1 MKSDILFS
9 PASPE
14 SDSLSA
20 DDTQPMQTPR
30 FDHIG
35 QFLVEEKIGEGGMGV
50 VYRAH
55 DPSLQRTVAIKRVH
69 PRLKDHH
76 DIRDKFLAEARAIAA
91 VNHPNI
97 GQIHAIHDEDDLPY
111 LVMEFLPGPSFEE
124 ELNERGKLPIEE
136 VLKVAISATRA
147 LEEARNQGI
156 IHRDI
161 KPSNL
166 IVDALGNIKLVDFG
180 LAGSI
185 EEDATEGNE
194 VVGTPQYCSPEQV
207 QGHGTDERSDIY
219 SLGAT
224 LYHLLT
230 GEPPYTRDSRM
241 DLLIA
246 HVNAPVPDIVEALPT
261 VDPEFAELIQ
271 AMLNKAPDQ
280 RPQNHSEVLA
290 RLQAITQR
298 IDPEQAPPRST
309 RLLASAVVVLILAV
323 IGGSVLPGSL
333 LTPYRQQLAKVDAS
347 FGDLLTEKGSVDQLT
362 FEFNNVETERFFRP
376 ASASGNSGARNQ
388 IRPNIREGQLR
399 WANDPEVVRF
409 PYMSRLDRWEV
420 SGLRM
425 LGSPDLELQVAAD
438 PDQPGNRWRIG
449 LAVGKSTDPT
459 IEVLQHGSPVPIEIE
474 QLLRKGFLREGIDHQ
489 LILERLESD
498 DPDRDRFRLQ
508 VQPQNSAD
516 PLLQMTFQ
524 IPVTAIP
531 TGAPGLRLE
540 GDLTGWNTKVDR
552 VVIEGDLNRKRIL
565 RDWRLAGTP

>member
-323 IGGSVLPGSL
+323 IGGSVLPGNL

-449 LAVGKSTDPT
+449 LAVGKSADPT

-489 LILERLESD
+489 LILKRLESN

-508 VQPQNSAD
+508 VQTQNSAD

>member
-1 MKSDILFS
+1 MKSNILFS

-69 PRLKDHH
+69 PRLKDHR
-76 DIRDKFLAEARAIAA
+76 DISDKFLAEARAIAA

-271 AMLNKAPDQ
+271 SMLNKAPDQ

-290 RLQAITQR
+290 KLQAITQR

-323 IGGSVLPGSL
+323 IGGSILPGSL
-333 LTPYRQQLAKVDAS
+333 LTPYRQQLAKVEAS
-347 FGDLLTEKGSVDQLT
+347 FGDLLTEKGAVDQLT

-376 ASASGNSGARNQ
+376 VSASGNSGARNQ

-449 LAVGKSTDPT
+449 LAVGKSADPT

-489 LILERLESD
+489 LILERLESN
-498 DPDRDRFRLQ
+498 DPDRDRF
-508 VQPQNSAD
+508 
-516 PLLQMTFQ
+516 
-524 IPVTAIP
+524 
-531 TGAPGLRLE
+531 
-540 GDLTGWNTKVDR
+540 
-552 VVIEGDLNRKRIL
+552 
-565 RDWRLAGTP
+565 

>member
-323 IGGSVLPGSL
+323 IGGSVLPGNL

-376 ASASGNSGARNQ
+376 VPASGNSGARNQ

-449 LAVGKSTDPT
+449 LAIGKSADPT

>member
-323 IGGSVLPGSL
+323 IGGSVLPGNL

-376 ASASGNSGARNQ
+376 VPASGNSGARNQ

-449 LAVGKSTDPT
+449 LAVGKSADPT

>member
-323 IGGSVLPGSL
+323 IGGSVLPGNL

>member
-124 ELNERGKLPIEE
+124 ELNKRGKLPIEE

-271 AMLNKAPDQ
+271 SMLNKAPEQ
-280 RPQNHSEVLA
+280 RPQNHSGVLT

-323 IGGSVLPGSL
+323 IGGSVLPGNL

-376 ASASGNSGARNQ
+376 VSVSKNSGARNQ

-399 WANDPEVVRF
+399 WANAPEVVRF
-409 PYMSRLDRWEV
+409 PYMSRLDRWELT
-420 SGLRM
+420 GLRT
-425 LGSPDLELQVAAD
+425 LGNPDLELQVAAD

-449 LAVGKSTDPT
+449 LSIGRSADPT

-474 QLLRKGFLREGIDHQ
+474 ELVRNGFLREGIDHQ
-489 LILERLESD
+489 LTLERLEPS
-498 DPDRDRFRLQ
+498 DPDRDRFRLK
-508 VQPQNSAD
+508 VQSQNSED
-516 PLLQMTFQ
+516 PLLRMTFQ
-524 IPVTAIP
+524 IPSNAIP
-531 TGAPGLRLE
+531 SGAPGMRLE

-552 VVIEGDLNRKRIL
+552 VVIEGELNRKRIL

>member
-489 LILERLESD
+489 LILKRLESD

-524 IPVTAIP
+524 IPATAIP
-531 TGAPGLRLE
+531 SGAPGLRLE
-540 GDLTGWNTKVDR
+540 GDFTGWNTKVDR

>member
-290 RLQAITQR
+290 RLQSITLR

-376 ASASGNSGARNQ
+376 VPASGNSGARNQ

-449 LAVGKSTDPT
+449 LAVGKSADPT

>member
-449 LAVGKSTDPT
+449 LAVGKSADPT

-474 QLLRKGFLREGIDHQ
+474 QLSRKGFLREGIDHQ

>member
-166 IVDALGNIKLVDFG
+166 IVDALG
-180 LAGSI
+180 
-185 EEDATEGNE
+185 
-194 VVGTPQYCSPEQV
+194 
-207 QGHGTDERSDIY
+207 
-219 SLGAT
+219 
-224 LYHLLT
+224 
-230 GEPPYTRDSRM
+230 
-241 DLLIA
+241 
-246 HVNAPVPDIVEALPT
+246 
-261 VDPEFAELIQ
+261 
-271 AMLNKAPDQ
+271 
-280 RPQNHSEVLA
+280 
-290 RLQAITQR
+290 
-298 IDPEQAPPRST
+298 
-309 RLLASAVVVLILAV
+309 
-323 IGGSVLPGSL
+323 
-333 LTPYRQQLAKVDAS
+333 
-347 FGDLLTEKGSVDQLT
+347 
-362 FEFNNVETERFFRP
+362 
-376 ASASGNSGARNQ
+376 
-388 IRPNIREGQLR
+388 
-399 WANDPEVVRF
+399 
-409 PYMSRLDRWEV
+409 
-420 SGLRM
+420 
-425 LGSPDLELQVAAD
+425 
-438 PDQPGNRWRIG
+438 
-449 LAVGKSTDPT
+449 
-459 IEVLQHGSPVPIEIE
+459 
-474 QLLRKGFLREGIDHQ
+474 
-489 LILERLESD
+489 
-498 DPDRDRFRLQ
+498 
-508 VQPQNSAD
+508 
-516 PLLQMTFQ
+516 
-524 IPVTAIP
+524 
-531 TGAPGLRLE
+531 
-540 GDLTGWNTKVDR
+540 
-552 VVIEGDLNRKRIL
+552 
-565 RDWRLAGTP
+565 